1 MHLRDRPLDR
11 RDRQRLVARRA
22 HLIAE
27 VEALD
32 AEHGRSA
39 RRMTHLRREL
49 GRLRSLLWPNGEG
62 RGWRGFRRPRVGGP
76 APVGPT
82 APDALPV
89 RGRSLRYAAVGVLVR
104 AGEPLT
110 LPDIHRRLHLSGYRI
125 DGEHQVKQLA
135 DALGYEHRRGRA
147 HRIERG
153 VYGVGELTPAR
164 RRATASRP
172 PRP

>member
-32 AEHGRSA
+32 A
-39 RRMTHLRREL
+39 
-49 GRLRSLLWPNGEG
+49 
-62 RGWRGFRRPRVGGP
+62 V
-76 APVGPT
+76 
-82 APDALPV
+82 
-89 RGRSLRYAAVGVLVR
+89 
-104 AGEPLT
+104 AGEVEPAV
-110 LPDIHRRLHLSGYRI
+110 DVRE
-125 DGEHQVKQLA
+125 GEWLA